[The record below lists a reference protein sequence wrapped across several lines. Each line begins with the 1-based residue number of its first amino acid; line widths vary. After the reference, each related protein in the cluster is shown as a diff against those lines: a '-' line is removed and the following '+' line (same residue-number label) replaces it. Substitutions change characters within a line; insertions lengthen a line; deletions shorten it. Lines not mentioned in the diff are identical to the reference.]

1 MNKKTGYKVASFYS
15 LDKKDPE
22 FSFWNQKDTRIDSLD
37 TELTDELRLL
47 IGRVSKEKGAKTN
60 RYLLSDDQRQKEDM
74 INNRLQHKYS
84 DTLTTSD
91 VMEQPREQPQEVQ
104 VEEEMSIG
112 VVDMVQRRN
121 EERRRRERMLFGE
134 ITERGPEETVSES
147 PSVNFGDVL
156 DRMRLNSGTIERDV
170 E

>member
-1 MNKKTGYKVASFYS
+1 
-15 LDKKDPE
+15 
-22 FSFWNQKDTRIDSLD
+22 
-37 TELTDELRLL
+37 
-47 IGRVSKEKGAKTN
+47 
-60 RYLLSDDQRQKEDM
+60 
-74 INNRLQHKYS
+74 
-84 DTLTTSD
+84 
-91 VMEQPREQPQEVQ
+91 